1 MICAGARQLCEDR
14 EAADTQQI
22 FACCVLRFPF
32 RLISAAETTSGIWI
46 HSWQAAKRSRAWDR
60 PQPARIAATSNDRE
74 RVQCLVRAPL
84 TLYLLRVATLLATRL
99 QAGPALTAAAARLP
113 LGTPT
118 RLSPAVAAAAAAGGK
133 QGRPLHHALVR
144 PAGPIR
150 QRQAWQMKQ
159 PAAKQGNIASF
170 FTRKPQAAA
179 AAAGA
184 AAEGKQAGEPAAASS
199 PNENVVG
206 QAAGGTPSMGAKR
219 KPDQVRLEHGPSAGR
234 QQHACLGCGQCAQL
248 SVHCS
253 KAYQPRRP
261 PPLLNLLVCRRPALP
276 PPRRPPGAAA
286 RS

>member
-1 MICAGARQLCEDR
+1 MICAGARQMCEDR
-14 EAADTQQI
+14 EAADAQQI

-32 RLISAAETTSGIWI
+32 RLISAAETTSGIWH
-46 HSWQAAKRSRAWDR
+46 HSWQAAKRSRAWAR
-60 PQPARIAATSNDRE
+60 PQSARVTATSNDRE
-74 RVQCLVRAPL
+74 RVQCLVWAPL

-150 QRQAWQMKQ
+150 QWQAWQMKQ

-170 FTRKPQAAA
+170 FTRKPHAAA
-179 AAAGA
+179 
-184 AAEGKQAGEPAAASS
+184 KRSRRL
-199 PNENVVG
+199 
-206 QAAGGTPSMGAKR
+206 PSVIAWQPAKR

-248 SVHCS
+248 SVHCFC
-253 KAYQPRRP
+253 KAYPPRLP
-261 PPLLNLLVCRRPALP
+261 PPLLNLLVCRRPA
-276 PPRRPPGAAA
+276 PPGTAA